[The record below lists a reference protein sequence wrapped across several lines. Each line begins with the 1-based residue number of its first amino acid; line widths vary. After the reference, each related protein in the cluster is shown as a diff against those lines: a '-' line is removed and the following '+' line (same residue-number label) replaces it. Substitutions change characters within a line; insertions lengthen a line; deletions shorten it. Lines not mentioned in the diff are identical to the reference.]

1 MSDAAAGAEASLKL
15 TPQND
20 LLMPEGGWASPAHER
35 LPAPADS
42 ERGIAFRSLS
52 KLSRL
57 FGRGQL
63 PAIFP
68 VFHINPRL
76 FWAWLFFASRLMPF
90 GRLAA
95 SSREKLI
102 LRTAWNCRSRYEWG
116 QHVELAL
123 KHGVSDTDIMLL
135 ATAPQSMCDDD
146 ALLMQACDDICR
158 QRLISEATWSALA
171 QRYSQ
176 PRLIEIMILVG
187 HYEMVAGLLIN
198 SGIELEETIE
208 AQLQAFHQ
216 RISARI

>member
-1 MSDAAAGAEASLKL
+1 MSDTTA
-15 TPQND
+15 TPTATLQLIPKND
-20 LLMPEGGWASPAHER
+20 RLAPEGGWAAPAHER
-35 LPAPADS
+35 LPAPADRD
-42 ERGIAFRSLS
+42 RGIAFRGLS

-90 GRLAA
+90 GRLPAP
-95 SSREKLI
+95 SREKLI

-123 KHGVSDTDIMLL
+123 KHGVSDADIVAL
-135 ATAPQSMCDDD
+135 ATAPQTMSADD

-158 QRLISEATWSALA
+158 QRLIGEATWAALA
-171 QRYSQ
+171 KRYSQ

-198 SGIELEETIE
+198 AGIELEAPVE
-208 AQLQAFHQ
+208 AELQAFHC
-216 RISARI
+216 RIDR